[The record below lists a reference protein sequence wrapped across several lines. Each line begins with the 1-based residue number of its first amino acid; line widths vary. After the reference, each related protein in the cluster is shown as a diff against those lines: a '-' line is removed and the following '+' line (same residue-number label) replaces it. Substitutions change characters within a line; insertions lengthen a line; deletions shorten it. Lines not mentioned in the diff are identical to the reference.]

1 MAKKPET
8 TASMDAD
15 SMEFSVKVDFETIVE
30 EMSTHLSS
38 DDIVIFVK
46 KLAEGTD
53 DFDVTKQLYEYF
65 HAEVMRAV

>member
-30 EMSTHLSS
+30 EMSMHLSS
-38 DDIVIFVK
+38 ADIVIFVK
-46 KLAEGTD
+46 KLAEGAD
-53 DFDVTKQLYEYF
+53 DFDVTKELYEYF